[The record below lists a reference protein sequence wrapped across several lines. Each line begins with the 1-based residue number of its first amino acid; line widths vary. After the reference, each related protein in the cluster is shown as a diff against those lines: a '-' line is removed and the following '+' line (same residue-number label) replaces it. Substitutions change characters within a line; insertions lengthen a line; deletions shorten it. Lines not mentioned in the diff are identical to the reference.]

1 MQTFVIVDVY
11 VMLYSLYTTV
21 LDVSKPLELIIPV
34 RRQLGSEDPYPMLR
48 SHDLL
53 QPATREARKYLG
65 KAMSERY
72 FKRYHPILALH
83 QPKKIYGN
91 NLGRPMLQKTS
102 LEETDFKFS
111 YLIDA
116 QSMLY
121 LPMTSGK
128 ILVKL
133 INATNIDRLDIPVGW
148 TQESLQKQHFVFVN
162 QFIWNK
168 IRCLAKTVAAP
179 IVLKK
184 QQMAMGG
191 STPAGRLERP
201 AKRVKTLELLSA
213 ALDIVAED
221 DKKDV
226 NGSGECFETA
236 AQMVNAEIQILKGIG
251 DETNMELWPESTE
264 LCKWWARQTSMPCL
278 MQAALAILANKP
290 SSGGLEC
297 DLGSLSDVL
306 APKRSSLRAG
316 LVEINMF
323 LKINKHLIPTN
334 PTEVVL
340 LDKKMNLSWENNIP
354 KRPVMALY
362 DGGEEEEKEE
372 KDNHDDNDNSPV

>member
-11 VMLYSLYTTV
+11 VMLYSLYTIV

-34 RRQLGSEDPYPMLR
+34 RRQLGSEDPYPMSR

-53 QPATREARKYLG
+53 QPATREAQKFLG

-91 NLGRPMLQKTS
+91 NLGRPMLQKNV

-121 LPMTSGK
+121 PPMTSKK
-128 ILVKL
+128 ILAKL

-148 TQESLQKQHFVFVN
+148 TQENLQKQHFVFVN

-168 IRCLAKTVAAP
+168 IKCLAETVAAP

-184 QQMAMGG
+184 QQMAR

-201 AKRVKTLELLSA
+201 AKRVKTLELMLA
-213 ALDIVAED
+213 ALDIVVDD
-221 DKKDV
+221 DKNDV
-226 NGSGECFETA
+226 NGSGECFEMAT
-236 AQMVNAEIQILKGIG
+236 QMVNVEVQILKGIG
-251 DETNMELWPESTE
+251 NETNIELWPESTE
-264 LCKWWARQTSMPCL
+264 LCKWWARQTSMPCF

-297 DLGSLSDVL
+297 DLGSL
-306 APKRSSLRAG
+306 

-354 KRPVMALY
+354 KWPIMALY
-362 DGGEEEEKEE
+362 DGGEKKEKEE
-372 KDNHDDNDNSPV
+372 EDIHDDNDNSPI